1 MKRIVIII
9 SMALVC
15 LVGIHQQAKAQFI
28 VADPLNM
35 ATSIINTITEI
46 VETSTTATNVIN
58 SFKETKKIYDQGK
71 EYYDGLKKVHTVF
84 KDAQKVKMTI
94 LMVGE
99 ITDIYYNSYQLM
111 IQDENFTVEE
121 LKAIAGGYAK
131 LMEEANL
138 VLSDLKEVVN
148 EDVFSMS
155 DRERMQVIDYA
166 YERMSEYRNLV
177 RYFTNKNISVSYVR
191 AQKLKEADRIISLY
205 GSPEDRYW

>member
-1 MKRIVIII
+1 
-9 SMALVC
+9 MALVC
-15 LVGIHQQAKAQFI
+15 LVGTHRQAKAQFI

-35 ATSIINTITEI
+35 ATSIINTLTEI

-84 KDAQKVKMTI
+84 KDAKKVQMTI

-111 IQDENFTVEE
+111 IQDENFSVEE
-121 LKAIAGGYAK
+121 LKAIAAGYAK

-138 VLSDLKEVVN
+138 VLADLKEVVN
-148 EDVFSMS
+148 ENVFSMS
-155 DRERMQVIDYA
+155 DSERMQVIDFA
-166 YERMSEYRNLV
+166 YERMSDYRNLV

-205 GSPEDRYW
+205 GNPEDRYW

>member
-1 MKRIVIII
+1 MKRIVIIM

-15 LVGIHQQAKAQFI
+15 LVGTQQQAKAQFI

-35 ATSIINTITEI
+35 ATSIINTLTEI

-84 KDAQKVKMTI
+84 KDAQKVKSTI

-191 AQKLKEADRIISLY
+191 AQKQKEADRIISLY
-205 GSPEDRYW
+205 SSPEDRYW

>member
-1 MKRIVIII
+1 MKRIVIIM

-15 LVGIHQQAKAQFI
+15 LVGTQQQAKAQFI

-35 ATSIINTITEI
+35 ATSIINTLTEI

-84 KDAQKVKMTI
+84 KDAQKVKSTI

-191 AQKLKEADRIISLY
+191 AQKIKEADRIISLY